1 MAGIDIQIDTQGL
14 QDLIRQLD
22 EAAGALE
29 QELQDALAEKS
40 IEYELDLRGSG
51 PGGGLTPFDT
61 GRLLTSGNVTIDGL
75 GLEFVNLAPYA
86 EWAHF
91 SGAPTGG
98 YADDSAQ
105 AFAVRFG
112 QELPIEWEDII
123 TRALQGTP

>member
-1 MAGIDIQIDTQGL
+1 MAGINIQIRTEGL

-22 EAAGALE
+22 EAVGDLE
-29 QELQDALAEKS
+29 QKLQDALAEKS
-40 IEYELDLRGSG
+40 IEYEQDLRGTG

-75 GLEFVNLAPYA
+75 GLEFHNQAPYA

-98 YADDSAQ
+98 YAADSAD
-105 AFAVRFG
+105 AFAVRLG
-112 QELPIEWEDII
+112 QELPVEWERI
-123 TRALQGTP
+123 TREALGGDS